1 MTLRPVPLTDGAFL
15 DFRVSHNRIVAAG
28 YKYARAEILPVV
40 AFEREQYSRVRS
52 SDALLVRDDAGDNLR
67 IYISQLRAILDD
79 QVTIQQRVLRDV
91 AVNEAQRFDRAWV
104 ASIKAG
110 ANVDVSLLIR
120 DDDLVDFLSL
130 RAQEH
135 VGLIKSLSDDV
146 AQYIERTALG
156 SILEGRGNRE
166 TEKLLSQFEGINRN
180 RARLI
185 ARDQASKLNGAMNQF
200 RQEQAG
206 VTHYKWRTVLDGRER
221 QTHHD
226 RNGKTFAWAKPPSD
240 GAPGKAINC
249 RCRASAILI
258 DDEATALE
266 SPKPFDAISEALSG
280 DAEWERFIS
289 GWRPEMNQ
297 SEIDALSGWHGANGA
312 DATAYLRGYRTI
324 WQMPPNKTYL
334 TDDGWRSATIADHI
348 NSLVSGAMRGR
359 TPFDM
364 LLYRAIESDTFWSL
378 GLRIGESFDNLGLA
392 GTTPDLQAIASR
404 FRDNTVIMRIAAPK
418 GTMAVPGT
426 VWEREIT
433 LAHATRFTVRD
444 ISTELV
450 QGRQTTVID
459 VVVDG
464 VSDIYPPVP
473 KFVSDLHKH
482 VTSGGSLSKGVLER
496 IAIDAGAS
504 LDDLAREMAA
514 AEDAGWVMMTKS
526 GGYTKGRL
534 LR

>member
-1 MTLRPVPLTDGAFL
+1 MILRPVPLTDGLFL
-15 DFRVSHNRIVAAG
+15 DFLVSHNRIVAAG

-206 VTHYKWRTVLDGRER
+206 VTHYKWSTTIDGRER
-221 QTHHD
+221 PEHHA
-226 RNGKTFAWAKPPSD
+226 RNGRVFAWARPPSD
-240 GAPGKAINC
+240 GHPGRAINC
-249 RCRASAILI
+249 RCRALAVLI
-258 DDEATALE
+258 DDEADARSVTPGPETEGIDIVSDNSAL
-266 SPKPFDAISEALSG
+266 ISRVGRTINEPILSWTQEALLKRKVEVEDVRALLTLIHG
-280 DAEWERFIS
+280 TQQAVEDDITRIYVKLYGHE
-289 GWRPEMNQ
+289 PDL
-297 SEIDALSGWHGANGA
+297 SEIDRSRQSRTKVLGAAIRERLNITRDLLEHAL
-312 DATAYLRGYRTI
+312 
-324 WQMPPNKTYL
+324 
-334 TDDGWRSATIADHI
+334 RS
-348 NSLVSGAMRGR
+348 
-359 TPFDM
+359 
-364 LLYRAIESDTFWSL
+364 
-378 GLRIGESFDNLGLA
+378 
-392 GTTPDLQAIASR
+392 
-404 FRDNTVIMRIAAPK
+404 
-418 GTMAVPGT
+418 
-426 VWEREIT
+426 
-433 LAHATRFTVRD
+433 
-444 ISTELV
+444 
-450 QGRQTTVID
+450 
-459 VVVDG
+459 
-464 VSDIYPPVP
+464 
-473 KFVSDLHKH
+473 
-482 VTSGGSLSKGVLER
+482 
-496 IAIDAGAS
+496 
-504 LDDLAREMAA
+504 
-514 AEDAGWVMMTKS
+514 
-526 GGYTKGRL
+526 
-534 LR
+534 